1 MAWLQK
7 KLTTVYVDRS
17 GARVPKGA
25 PGAIKKQIESEKWYG
40 CWKDGKDKVMVPLA
54 TDKQASQ
61 AMLTD
66 IIRHRER
73 GEAGLVNPYKPHLY
87 RAIEEHMVEYLA
99 ALREEGR
106 TPFYMHEKER
116 ILKLIFG
123 TVAIKKLGDLTA
135 DRLDRYLAQMTKGTG
150 KVRGLPVAASTKMV
164 HRTAAHAFANW
175 LKRKGRLP
183 NNPLENVV
191 KPQGKAVRE
200 RRSLIPAE
208 LQRLLAA
215 ARERPLRD
223 AMTNTGGRRPD
234 GTPKTAV
241 RVWAADVRPDVQDR
255 YRLLGRERALLYKTA
270 VLTGLRQ
277 GELAALRVAFLK
289 LDRKPFPALELP
301 GEFTKNGEDARV
313 LLVPALAEEL
323 RQWIADTGKK
333 TTDPVFTVSEK
344 ANKIFRRD
352 LRAAGIPY
360 RDDLGRYADF
370 HALRHSA
377 NTMLG
382 VAGIPPKLRQLFM
395 RHSDIRL
402 TTATYDDE
410 TLYEMQPVV
419 KALEALDLQ

>member
-1 MAWLQK
+1 MAWLQR
-7 KLTTVYVDRS
+7 KLTTVYVD
-17 GARVPKGA
+17 GNGTRVPKGTL
-25 PGAIKKQIESEKWYG
+25 GATKQQIESEKWYG
-40 CWKDGKDKVMVPLA
+40 CWKDGGNKVMIPLA

-73 GEAGLVNPYKPHLY
+73 GEAGLVNPYKPHLE
-87 RAIEEHMVEYLA
+87 RAVTEHMEEYLA
-99 ALREEGR
+99 ALRLEGR

-116 ILKLIFG
+116 ILKLIFRTAG
-123 TVAIKKLGDLTA
+123 IKKLGDLTA
-135 DRLDRYLAQMTKGTG
+135 DRLDRYLAGMTKGNG

-164 HRTAAHAFANW
+164 HRTAANAFAVW

-191 KPQGKAVRE
+191 KPQGKPVRE
-200 RRSLIPAE
+200 RRSLTPTE
-208 LQRLLAA
+208 LQKLLAA
-215 ARERPLRD
+215 TRERPLRE
-223 AMTNTGGRRPD
+223 ASVNKGGRRPD
-234 GTPKTAV
+234 GAPKTAV
-241 RVWAADVRPDVQDR
+241 RVWAADLQPETQER

-277 GELAALRVAFLK
+277 AELAALRVAFLN
-289 LDRKPFPALELP
+289 LDRKPFPALDLP
-301 GEFTKNGEDARV
+301 GEFTKNGEDAKL

-323 RQWIADTGKK
+323 RQWVADTGKK
-333 TTDPVFTVSEK
+333 ATDTLFTVSGK

-352 LRAAGIPY
+352 LRAAGIAY
-360 RDDLGRYADF
+360 RDDLGRVADF

-402 TTATYDDE
+402 TTATYDDDS
-410 TLYEMQPVV
+410 LYEMEPAI
-419 KALEALDLQ
+419 KALEALDLK

>member
-7 KLTTVYVDRS
+7 KLTTVYVDRT
-17 GARVPKGA
+17 GTRVQRGA
-25 PGAIKKQIESEKWYG
+25 PEAIKKQIESDKWYG

-73 GEAGLVNPYKPHLY
+73 GEAGLVNPYKPHLD

-116 ILKLIFG
+116 ILKLIFR
-123 TVAIKKLGDLTA
+123 TAAVRKLGDLTA
-135 DRLDRYLAQMTKGTG
+135 DRLDRYLLQMTKGTG

-164 HRTAAHAFANW
+164 HRTAANAFAVW

-183 NNPLENVV
+183 NNPLEKVV
-191 KPQGKAVRE
+191 KPQGKPVRE
-200 RRSLIPAE
+200 RRSLTPTE
-208 LQRLLAA
+208 LQKLLAA
-215 ARERPLRD
+215 ARERPLLD
-223 AMTNTGGRRPD
+223 ASTNTGGRRPD
-234 GTPKTAV
+234 GAPKTAV
-241 RVWAADVRPDVQDR
+241 RVWTADLRAEVQER
-255 YRLLGRERALLYKTA
+255 YRRLGRERALLYKTA

-323 RQWIADTGKK
+323 RLWIADTGKK
-333 TTDPVFTVSEK
+333 TTDPLFTVSEK

-352 LRAAGIPY
+352 LRAAGIAY

-382 VAGIPPKLRQLFM
+382 TAGIPPKLRQLFM

-402 TTATYDDE
+402 TTATYDDD
-410 TLYEMQPVV
+410 TLYEMEPAI
-419 KALEALDLQ
+419 KALEALDLR